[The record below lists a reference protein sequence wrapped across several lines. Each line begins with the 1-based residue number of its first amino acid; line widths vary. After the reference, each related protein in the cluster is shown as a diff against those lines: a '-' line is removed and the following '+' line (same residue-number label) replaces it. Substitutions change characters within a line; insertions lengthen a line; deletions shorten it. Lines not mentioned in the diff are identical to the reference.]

1 MEPSIL
7 LVFVIIACTVILF
20 ITEYFPVDKIGFL
33 IIIALVLFQLTTP
46 EEAISGFSN
55 PAVITILS
63 LMIIATGLEDN
74 GVIDWLTQLIKKLK
88 ILPLVLLTPVFM
100 LVSAGI
106 SSFISTT
113 AVVII
118 FLKIISQLAERYN
131 FSASKLLMP
140 ISFAGILGG
149 SCTLMGTSTNLIV
162 NSVAQKAGVET
173 FSFFEFSTYGLVF
186 LAIGIVFMT
195 IASKFLPKDKQDDL
209 QNTYDIES
217 YIFSVTVSETSDLI
231 GKNISEIEFISEEL
245 ATPLK
250 LIRNKKVINAPGKY
264 IDIKMNDNLVL
275 MSSLEY
281 INRII
286 QNHDLIINDKK
297 RALKNL
303 EVDNNLNSNISNM
316 TYVELLILPG
326 SGFIGKTLKNI
337 RKMSLGGAY
346 PIAIKKR
353 KNLRN
358 TTERLIRKSIQ
369 DITLKPGDRLL
380 IELQEQQIGKLRA
393 LDNVVILNQHEY
405 RLQITTKRKITALV
419 ILLMVVGLAASG
431 ILSILSASLAGV
443 AAMLLFR
450 LISLENIYHRV
461 NWQIIFLLAGMIPLG
476 IAMTNSG
483 ADLWLSN
490 QLQVI
495 LKGQPPYIV
504 IGLLLAITM
513 ILSGFI
519 SNNATAIILTPVAIG
534 LAAGLNLD
542 VKPFILAVLF
552 GANFSFFTPVGY
564 QTNTL
569 IYGTGLYKFK
579 HFLIIGGLLSLIL
592 WVAGTIIL
600 TTSLQV
606 S

>member
-33 IIIALVLFQLTTP
+33 IIIALVLLQLTTP

-264 IDIKMNDNLVL
+264 IDIKVNDNLVL
-275 MSSLEY
+275 MSSFEY

-297 RALKNL
+297 RELKNA
-303 EVDNNLNSNISNM
+303 EVDENLSSTISNM

-353 KNLRN
+353 KKLRN
-358 TTERLIRKSIQ
+358 TTERLIRKSIK

-405 RLQITTKRKITALV
+405 RQHITTKRKITALV

-431 ILSILSASLAGV
+431 VLSILSASLAGV

-490 QLQVI
+490 QLQAI
-495 LKGQPPYIV
+495 LTGQPPYIV
-504 IGLLLAITM
+504 IGLLLAISM

-600 TTSLQV
+600 TRSLLV

>member
-1 MEPSIL
+1 MEHSII
-7 LVFVIIACTVILF
+7 LVFIIIGCTVVLF
-20 ITEYFPVDKIGFL
+20 VTEYFPVDKIGFF
-33 IIIALVLFQLTTP
+33 IIIASVLLQLTTP

-63 LMIIATGLEDN
+63 LMVIAAGLEDN
-74 GVIDWLTQLIKKLK
+74 GVIDWLTELIKKLK
-88 ILPLVLLTPVFM
+88 VLPLVLLTPVFM

-131 FSASKLLMP
+131 FSAAKLLMP

-162 NSVAQKAGVET
+162 NSMAQNAGVEP

-186 LAIGIVFMT
+186 LSVGVIFMT
-195 IASKFLPKDKQDDL
+195 IASKFLPKDTQDDL

-217 YIFSVTVSETSDLI
+217 FIFTVKVPKTSDLI

-245 ATPLK
+245 VTPLK
-250 LIRNKKVINAPGKY
+250 LIRDKKVINAPSKN
-264 IDIKMNDNLVL
+264 IDIKVNDNLVL
-275 MSSLEY
+275 MSSFDY
-281 INRII
+281 INKIVL
-286 QNHDLIINDKK
+286 NHDLIINDKK
-297 RALKNL
+297 SELKKAEFRGN
-303 EVDNNLNSNISNM
+303 DSSKNNDM

-326 SGFIGKTLKNI
+326 SSLIGKTLKNI
-337 RKMSLGGAY
+337 RTMSLNGAY

-353 KNLRN
+353 KNIRN
-358 TTERLIRKSIQ
+358 TTERLIHKSIKE
-369 DITLKPGDRLL
+369 IKLKPGDRLL
-380 IELQEQQIGKLRA
+380 IELQEQQIDNLRA

-405 RLQITTKRKITALV
+405 RQQITTKRKVTALL
-419 ILLMVVGLAASG
+419 ILLMAVSLAASG
-431 ILSILSASLAGV
+431 ILSILSASLTGV
-443 AAMLLFR
+443 AGMLLFG
-450 LISLENIYHRV
+450 LISLENIYHRI

-476 IAMTNSG
+476 IAMNNSG

-490 QLQVI
+490 QLQTM
-495 LKGQPPYIV
+495 LMNQPSYIV

-519 SNNATAIILTPVAIG
+519 SNNATAIILTPVAIA
-534 LAAGLNLD
+534 LASGLNLD

-579 HFLIIGGLLSLIL
+579 HFLIIGGLLSVIL
-592 WVAGTIIL
+592 WVVGTIIL
-600 TTSLQV
+600 TSTLQ
-606 S
+606 